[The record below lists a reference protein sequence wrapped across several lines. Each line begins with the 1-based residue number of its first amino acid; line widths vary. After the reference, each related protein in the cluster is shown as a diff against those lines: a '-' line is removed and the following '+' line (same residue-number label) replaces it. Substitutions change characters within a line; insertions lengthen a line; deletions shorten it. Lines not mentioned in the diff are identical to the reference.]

1 MLRLYYKME
10 RREVLQI
17 RPTNQSDGIYSFN
30 GGAPQIEFDIP
41 RVPKYLL
48 GKTLRINGT
57 FEVFMGDGVGAVVG
71 DAAISSQARP
81 QNSINGGSATRQLRL
96 DSRTGVASCI
106 DYVSIA
112 NQSGQSFEMI
122 KNYNRL
128 VASLNPKDYDMR
140 DLFCGGMDIISGATG
155 KQDNTGRLCNKP
167 FDFSIP
173 IRAGIFE
180 GDDTPL
186 NLQLINGLHIVLQ
199 LAPNTFVL
207 NNRCFL
213 LGAGQDTSGQ
223 QGTGG
228 NYQLSNVS
236 LSFEAVVPPPD
247 AVNAIVNSPNPEA
260 FDYVAYTNFYNVL
273 QTTDH
278 TSIMN
283 INTSRTIGFTC
294 NMIPSAYVN
303 NYDFNSSM
311 TLPPVKLRAAGIGV
325 GNAQGVIKNQ
335 VPIKEITYTRGGVR
349 MPLDFVINAQESQD
363 QQTPDGQLQFTTLNN
378 IQKVFTR
385 HHLLKSTQTEL
396 GLPMTD
402 EDDHGRSFNEPSKAD
417 NVPCFD
423 VGVSFDQITENGIN
437 FKGMPLGMRIQTDF
451 GSDAVSVLSL
461 YLYIKHKNTIMF
473 GSNGAVQVQN

>member
-1 MLRLYYKME
+1 ME
-10 RREVLQI
+10 RREILQI

-30 GGAPQIEFDIP
+30 GGAPQLEFDIP

-57 FEVFMGDGVGAVVG
+57 FEVFMGDGVGAILG
-71 DAAISSQARP
+71 DSTQARP
-81 QNSINGGSATRQLRL
+81 KNSINLGSATRQLRI
-96 DSRTGVASCI
+96 DSRIGVASCI

-128 VASLNPKDYDMR
+128 VSSLNPKDYDMR

-311 TLPPVKLRAAGIGV
+311 TLPPVKIR
-325 GNAQGVIKNQ
+325 
-335 VPIKEITYTRGGVR
+335 GVR

-402 EDDHGRSFNEPSKAD
+402 TVDHGRSFNEPQKAD